1 MKKKST
7 PEGHAFN
14 GFKPG
19 YISVRQANEH
29 NLKNV
34 DVDIPRNK
42 LTVITGLSGSGK
54 SSLAFDTIY
63 AEGQRRYVESL
74 SAYARQ
80 FLDQLQKPAVE
91 SIEGLTPTIS
101 IEQRTGKA
109 TPRSTVATTTEIYD
123 YLRVLFAR
131 AGTPTC
137 HHCGKLIAAQSA
149 EDIVNALQELPEKTR
164 LHILTPLVREK
175 KGEHKEVLDYVR
187 REGFT
192 RLRVDGEICL
202 VDEVKPLKK
211 TFRHTIE
218 AVIDRLVVKE
228 GIDARLTDSVETA
241 LKLGDGLMIALMEDP
256 ESKETS
262 EEKYSER
269 FACPDHGTVLEELS
283 PRAFS
288 FNSPFG
294 SCPECLGLGTQME
307 PAMELVIP
315 DKRLSMA
322 DGAIKAWKR
331 CGSGLGRF
339 YNGSVRWLAR
349 YFQVSVDTPWN
360 KLPKKIRDQIL
371 YGEEEQD
378 NGYGF
383 EGVIPGLRRR
393 FLQTDSDSQK
403 DKIHEFMTS
412 LPCPVCHGQ
421 RLKPEILAV
430 KISDYNI
437 YQMTEMTIERAFE
450 FFNRLML
457 PNEKSKIAEPIKKAV
472 LERLSFLQN
481 VGLGYLTMNRNT
493 SSLSGGEAQRI
504 RLASQV
510 GAKLVGVTYVLDE
523 PTIGLHQRDN
533 GKLLETLKQ
542 LKDLGNTVIV
552 VEHDEE
558 VIRAAEHLIDMGPGA
573 GKHGGEVV
581 LCGETEKELETSN
594 SLTAQYLNGDLH
606 ILTPDKRRKTS
617 KTKSLVVEGAEA
629 NNLKKVAARFPL
641 GALIC
646 VTGVSGS
653 GKSSLVNECL
663 LKGVQKELGYA
674 KVYPGK
680 YSVIK
685 GTDRIDKII
694 NIDQSPIG
702 RTSRSNPATYTGVFD
717 GIRKVFAQVPE
728 AKIRGYT
735 PGRFSFNVKGGR
747 CEACQGQG
755 IKIIEMHF
763 LPDVHVPCEVCKG
776 SRYNRETLHI
786 KYRGKTISDV
796 LEMPVEE
803 ACDFFKNHT
812 KIHAGLKTLL
822 DVGLGYIQLGQ
833 PSPTLSGGEAQRI
846 KLASELSK
854 RSTGQTLYIL
864 DEPTTGLHFHDISK
878 LLEVLQRLVDLG
890 NTIVIIEHNLDVIKN
905 ADWILDLGPEGGEQG
920 GQLVAEGTPETIAR
934 CEASHTGRYL
944 RKVLSV
950 MN

>member
-1 MKKKST
+1 MT
-7 PEGHAFN
+7 ETANFN
-14 GFKPG
+14 GLKPG
-19 YISVRQANEH
+19 FISIKKASEH
-29 NLKNV
+29 NLKQI
-34 DVDIPRNK
+34 DVDIPRNQ
-42 LTVITGLSGSGK
+42 LVVITGLSGSGK

-131 AGTPTC
+131 AGTPYC
-137 HHCGKLIAAQSA
+137 HICGKLIEAQSA
-149 EDIVNALQELPEKTR
+149 EDIVNHLLNLKEKTR
-164 LHILTPLVREK
+164 LHILTPLVRAK
-175 KGEHKEVLDYVR
+175 KGEHKEVFEFVR

-192 RLRVDGEICL
+192 RLRVDGEIL
-202 VDEVKPLKK
+202 LIDDIKPLQKSYS
-211 TFRHTIE
+211 HTIE
-218 AVIDRLVVKE
+218 AVIDRLVLKN
-228 GIDARLTDSVETA
+228 GIRARLTDSVETA
-241 LKLGDGLMIALMEDP
+241 LKLGDSLMIALVESP
-256 ESKETS
+256 ENKLETEEVFS
-262 EEKYSER
+262 EK
-269 FACPDHGTVLEELS
+269 FACPEHGTVLEELS

-307 PAMELVIP
+307 PALELVIP
-315 DKRLSMA
+315 EPRLSLA
-322 DGAIKAWKR
+322 EGAIKAWKR

-339 YNGSVRWLAR
+339 YKGSVRWLAR
-349 YFQVSVDTPWN
+349 YFDISVNTPW
-360 KLPKKIRDQIL
+360 KDIPKRIQQYIL
-371 YGEEEQD
+371 YGTENGD
-378 NGYGF
+378 NDSIYSF
-383 EGVIPGLRRR
+383 EGVIPNLKRR
-393 FLQTDSDSQK
+393 FLQTDSDTQK

-412 LPCPVCHGQ
+412 LPCPKCDGQ
-421 RLKPEILAV
+421 RLKSEILGV
-430 KISDYNI
+430 KINERNI
-437 YQMTEMTIERAFE
+437 YQITEMTIDRAVI
-450 FFNRLML
+450 FFTELDL
-457 PNEKSKIAEPIKKAV
+457 GKEKEKIAQPIKKAV
-472 LERLSFLQN
+472 LERLAFLKN
-481 VGLGYLTMNRNT
+481 VGLGYLTMNRATNT
-493 SSLSGGEAQRI
+493 LSGGEAQRI

-533 GKLLETLKQ
+533 ARLLSTLKQ
-542 LKDLGNTVIV
+542 LKELGNTVIV

-558 VIRAAEHLIDMGPGA
+558 VIRSADFLIDMGPAA

-581 LCGETEKELETSN
+581 LIGKPDQLLKNGKSF
-594 SLTAQYLNGDLH
+594 TAKYLRGDLQIH
-606 ILTPDKRRKTS
+606 FSKKRRKQRKNHQIS
-617 KTKSLVVEGAEA
+617 IKGAQV
-629 NNLKKVAARFPL
+629 NNLKNIDVKFPL
-641 GALIC
+641 GMLIC

-663 LKGVQKELGYA
+663 LKGVQKELGSTRA
-674 KVYPGK
+674 LPGK
-680 YSVIK
+680 YNKIT
-685 GTDRIDKII
+685 GINQIDKII
-694 NIDQSPIG
+694 SIDQSPIG

-717 GIRKVFAQVPE
+717 GIRKVYAMVPE

-755 IKIIEMHF
+755 IKTIEMHF
-763 LPDVHVPCEVCKG
+763 LPDVHVPCEICKG
-776 SRYNRETLHI
+776 SRYNRETLNI
-786 KYRGKTISDV
+786 KYRGRTIADV
-796 LEMPVEE
+796 LEMPVDE
-803 ACDFFKNHT
+803 ACDFFKNHK
-812 KIHAGLKTLL
+812 KIHEGLKTLL
-822 DVGLGYIQLGQ
+822 DVGLGYVQLGQ

-864 DEPTTGLHFHDISK
+864 DEPTTGLHFHDIAK
-878 LLEVLQRLVDLG
+878 LMDVLQRLVDLG

-920 GQLVAEGTPETIAR
+920 GQLVIEGSPEDVSR
-934 CEASHTGRYL
+934 YQKSYTGQFLKR
-944 RKVLSV
+944 VLT
-950 MN
+950 MKN

>member
-1 MKKKST
+1 MAKKKDLG
-7 PEGHAFN
+7 ENEIN

-19 YISVRQANEH
+19 YITVRQASEH
-29 NLKNV
+29 NLKNI

-109 TPRSTVATTTEIYD
+109 TPRSTIATTTEIYD
-123 YLRVLFAR
+123 YLRVFFSR

-137 HHCGKLIAAQSA
+137 HMCGKLIAAQSA
-149 EDIVNALQELPEKTR
+149 EDIVNSLLSLPPKTK

-175 KGEHKEVLDYVR
+175 KGEHKEVLEYVR

-192 RLRVDGEICL
+192 RLRVDGDICPI
-202 VDEVKPLKK
+202 DEVKPLKK

-218 AVIDRLVVKE
+218 AVIDRVVVKE

-241 LKLGDGLMIALMEDP
+241 LKLGDGLMVALMENSQTG
-256 ESKETS
+256 ENS

-294 SCPECLGLGTQME
+294 SCPECLGLGIQME
-307 PAMELVIP
+307 PALELVIP
-315 DKRLSMA
+315 DKRLSLA

-349 YFQVSVDTPWN
+349 YFKVSVDTPWH
-360 KLPKKIRDQIL
+360 KLPKEVREQIL
-371 YGEEEQD
+371 YGEAD
-378 NGYGF
+378 NGNDYGY

-412 LPCPVCHGQ
+412 LPCTVCHGQ

-430 KISDYNI
+430 KICDYNI
-437 YQMTEMTIERAFE
+437 YQMTEMTIEQSFE
-450 FFNRLML
+450 FFTNLDL
-457 PNEKSKIAEPIKKAV
+457 QNEKQKIAEPIKKAV
-472 LERLSFLQN
+472 LERLSFLKN
-481 VGLGYLTMNRNT
+481 VGLGYLTMNRTT
-493 SSLSGGEAQRI
+493 STLSGGEAQRI

-533 GKLLETLKQ
+533 GRLLETLKQ
-542 LKDLGNTVIV
+542 LRDLGNTVIV

-558 VIRAAEHLIDMGPGA
+558 VIRSAEYLIDMGPGA

-581 LCGETEKELETSN
+581 LCGDPNQVLKDN
-594 SLTAQYLNGDLH
+594 RSLTSQYLNGDLQ
-606 ILTPDKRRKTS
+606 ILTPKKRRKAN

-629 NNLKKVAARFPL
+629 NNLKKITARFPL
-641 GALIC
+641 GTMIC

-674 KVYPGK
+674 KIYPGK
-680 YSVIK
+680 YSAIK
-685 GTDRIDKII
+685 GCDKIDKVI

-717 GIRKVFAQVPE
+717 GIRKVFEKVPE
-728 AKIRGYT
+728 SKIRGYT

-755 IKIIEMHF
+755 IKTIEMHF
-763 LPDVHVPCEVCKG
+763 LPDVHVPCEICKG

-803 ACDFFKNHT
+803 ACEFFKNHT
-812 KIHAGLKTLL
+812 KIYAGLKTLL

-905 ADWILDLGPEGGEQG
+905 ADLILDLGPEGGEQG
-920 GQLVAEGTPETIAR
+920 GQLVAEGTPESIAKSKK
-934 CEASHTGRYL
+934 SHTGRYL
-944 RKVLSV
+944 RKTLSV
-950 MN
+950 LN